1 MIINTCGWV
10 KGGGYQNIL
19 HSAQA
24 FEVGQIFVID
34 QERLYNELLRDI
46 PKFVKVVF
54 LPKSAG
60 VVERSRAVRGESRD
74 YRIREYFY
82 GYRSPLYPHSFD
94 VKWSEIKLYKIGAPT
109 LPNSCLPLGMTAT
122 DNKTKLVAV
131 QPSQSLLHHIL
142 ALSFA
147 DTPEEDVVT
156 TNVTGFI
163 CVTNVDIERQTI
175 TILSPQPRPLPKTIC
190 LLSDLQFMD
199 SH

>member
-10 KGGGYQNIL
+10 KGGGYKNIL

-60 VVERSRAVRGESRD
+60 VVERSRALRSETRD
-74 YRIREYFY
+74 HRVREYFY
-82 GYRSPLYPHSFD
+82 GYKSPLYPHSYD
-94 VKWSEIKLYKIGAPT
+94 VKWSEVKIYKIGAPT
-109 LPNSCLPLGMTAT
+109 LPTSCLPLGMTAT
-122 DNKTKLVAV
+122 DNKTKLVVV
-131 QPSQSLLHHIL
+131 QPSLTLLHHIL
-142 ALSFA
+142 SISFA
-147 DTPEEDVVT
+147 DSTDEDIVT

-175 TILSPQPRPLPKTIC
+175 TILSPQPRPLPKNIC

>member
-10 KGGGYQNIL
+10 KGGGYKNIL
-19 HSAQA
+19 HAAQA

-60 VVERSRAVRGESRD
+60 VVERSRAVRSESRD
-74 YRIREYFY
+74 QRVREYFY

-94 VKWSEIKLYKIGAPT
+94 VKWSEIKIYKIGAPT

-122 DNKTKLVAV
+122 DNKTKLVVV
-131 QPSQSLLHHIL
+131 QPSMSLLHHIL
-142 ALSFA
+142 SLSFA
-147 DTPEEDVVT
+147 DTPEEDIVT

-175 TILSPQPRPLPKTIC
+175 TVLSPQPRPLPKNIC